1 MAPRIAIVHDWIV
14 SMRGGERVLESLC
27 RLYPRAPVFTLRYE
41 RRAVSATIAAQDV
54 RTAFTDLLARYLPLG
69 SAGFRMLLPLF
80 PKAIESLPLAE
91 FDLIISSSHAVAKGA
106 IAAPGAL
113 HLSYVHSPMRYIWEA
128 ADDYAP
134 AVPGGPL
141 GRAAFAALSR
151 RLRRWDV
158 ASTKRVHAM
167 AANSVYTQ
175 ARIRRV
181 YGRDS
186 QVIEPPVDAARF
198 ARVPDPAPSPEGE
211 GDLPLRLGAGPLQA
225 RRAGG
230 ARLFPTGA
238 TGERRRLIVVGDGPE
253 RAALTSLAGPNVELR
268 GRVDD
273 DELLGLYAAC
283 RAVVHPALD
292 DFGIVPVEALAAG
305 RPVVAFAAG
314 GALDSVR
321 DGETGVLFAE
331 PTPEALAAALDRLER
346 LVFEPAR
353 LRAAAQR
360 FDRTTFERRF
370 GAFVDASLE
379 TVRANPASARPAP
392 SDDGGER
399 PRAGWPGR
407 GPGSSGRHRRDRA
420 PSTP

>member
-1 MAPRIAIVHDWIV
+1 
-14 SMRGGERVLESLC
+14 
-27 RLYPRAPVFTLRYE
+27 VFTLRYD
-41 RRAVSATIAAQDV
+41 RGAVSPIIAGQDV
-54 RTAFTDLLARYLPLG
+54 RTAFTDLLARHLPLG

-113 HLSYVHSPMRYIWEA
+113 HVSYVHSPMRYIWEA

-134 AVPGGPL
+134 AVPGGLL
-141 GRAAFAALSR
+141 GRAAFAALSHH
-151 RLRRWDV
+151 LRRWDV

-167 AANSVYTQ
+167 VANSVYTQ

-181 YGRDS
+181 YGRDA

-198 ARVPDPAPSPEGE
+198 AGVPAPTPSASGE
-211 GDLPLRLGAGPLQA
+211 EIFLCVSALVPYKRVELAVRAFSQLGRP
-225 RRAGG
+225 
-230 ARLFPTGA
+230 
-238 TGERRRLIVVGDGPE
+238 GERRRLIVVGDGPE
-253 RAALTSLAGPNVELR
+253 RARLTRLAGPNVELR

-331 PTPEALAAALDRLER
+331 PTPQALAAAVDRLER

-353 LRAAAQR
+353 LRASVQR
-360 FDRTTFERRF
+360 FDRPVFEQRF
-370 GAFVDASLE
+370 GAFVESSLDAFGKSRL
-379 TVRANPASARPAP
+379 TGPPAP
-392 SDDGGER
+392 
-399 PRAGWPGR
+399 
-407 GPGSSGRHRRDRA
+407 
-420 PSTP
+420 

>member
-27 RLYPRAPVFTLRYE
+27 RLFPRAPVFTLRYE

-54 RTAFTDLLARYLPLG
+54 RTAFTDLLARHLPLG
-69 SAGFRMLLPLF
+69 PAGFRMLLPLF
-80 PKAIESLPLAE
+80 PRAIESLPLGE

-106 IAAPGAL
+106 IAAPRAL

-134 AVPGGPL
+134 AVPGGLL

-158 ASTKRVHAM
+158 ASTARVHAM

-181 YGRDS
+181 YDRDS
-186 QVIEPPVDAARF
+186 EVIEPPVDATRF
-198 ARVPDPAPSPEGE
+198 ARVPDPDRSAEGE
-211 GDLPLRLGAGPLQA
+211 GIYLCVSALVPYKRVELAV
-225 RRAGG
+225 RAFSQPGRP
-230 ARLFPTGA
+230 AQ
-238 TGERRRLIVVGDGPE
+238 RRRLVVVGDGPE
-253 RAALTSLAGPNVELR
+253 RARLASLAGRNVELR

-314 GALDSVR
+314 GSLDSVR

-331 PTPEALAAALDRLER
+331 PTPEALIAAVDRLER
-346 LVFEPAR
+346 LEFDPAR
-353 LRAAAQR
+353 LRAAARR
-360 FDRTTFERRF
+360 FDRTAFERRF
-370 GAFVDASLE
+370 GAFVDSSLKKFGE
-379 TVRANPASARPAP
+379 SPLSA
-392 SDDGGER
+392 
-399 PRAGWPGR
+399 PRVP
-407 GPGSSGRHRRDRA
+407 
-420 PSTP
+420 

>member
-41 RRAVSATIAAQDV
+41 RRAVSATIAAHDV
-54 RTAFTDLLARYLPLG
+54 RTAFTDLLARHLPLG
-69 SAGFRMLLPLF
+69 AAGFRMLLPLF
-80 PKAIESLPLAE
+80 PKAIESLPLGE

-106 IAAPGAL
+106 IAAPRAL

-134 AVPGGPL
+134 AVPGGLL

-158 ASTKRVHAM
+158 ASTARVHAM

-186 QVIEPPVDAARF
+186 QVIEPPVDAVRF
-198 ARVPDPAPSPEGE
+198 ARVPDPLPSPAGE
-211 GDLPLRLGAGPLQA
+211 GVYLCVSALVPYKRVELAV
-225 RRAGG
+225 RAFSRPGRPG
-230 ARLFPTGA
+230 LS
-238 TGERRRLIVVGDGPE
+238 RRLVVVGDGPQ
-253 RAALTSLAGPNVELR
+253 RAALTRLAGPNVELR

-314 GALDSVR
+314 GSLDSVR

-346 LVFEPAR
+346 LAFEPAR

-360 FDRTTFERRF
+360 FDRTSFERRF
-370 GAFVDASLE
+370 GAFVDSSLE
-379 TVRANPASARPAP
+379 TLAESRLSAPPAL
-392 SDDGGER
+392 
-399 PRAGWPGR
+399 
-407 GPGSSGRHRRDRA
+407 
-420 PSTP
+420 

>member
-41 RRAVSATIAAQDV
+41 RRAVSATIAAQEV
-54 RTAFTDLLARYLPLG
+54 RTAFTDLFARHLPLG
-69 SAGFRMLLPLF
+69 PAGFRMLLPLF
-80 PKAIESLPLAE
+80 PKAIESLPLGE
-91 FDLIISSSHAVAKGA
+91 FDLVISSSHAVAKGA
-106 IAAPGAL
+106 IAAPRAL

-128 ADDYAP
+128 AEDYAP
-134 AVPGGPL
+134 AVPGGAL
-141 GRAAFAALSR
+141 GRAAFAALAH

-158 ASTKRVHAM
+158 ASTARVHAM

-181 YGRDS
+181 YGRHS

-198 ARVPDPAPSPEGE
+198 ARVPDPTPAGEGE
-211 GDLPLRLGAGPLQA
+211 GLYLCVSALVPYKRVELAV
-225 RRAGG
+225 RAFSQPG
-230 ARLFPTGA
+230 RTGQ
-238 TGERRRLIVVGDGPE
+238 RRRLVVVGDGPE
-253 RAALTSLAGPNVELR
+253 RARLASLAGPNVELR

-273 DELLGLYAAC
+273 DELLALYAAC

-314 GALDSVR
+314 GSLDSVR
-321 DGETGVLFAE
+321 DGETGVLFAA
-331 PTPEALAAALDRLER
+331 PTPEALTAALDRLEG
-346 LVFEPAR
+346 LGFEPAR

-360 FDRTTFERRF
+360 FDRTTFEQRF
-370 GAFVDASLE
+370 GAFVDSSLE
-379 TVRANPASARPAP
+379 TFLASRLSA
-392 SDDGGER
+392 
-399 PRAGWPGR
+399 PRAR
-407 GPGSSGRHRRDRA
+407 
-420 PSTP
+420 

>member
-14 SMRGGERVLESLC
+14 SMRGAERVLESLC

-41 RRAVSATIAAQDV
+41 RRAVSATIAAHDV
-54 RTAFTDLLARYLPLG
+54 RTAFTNRLARHLPLG
-69 SAGFRMLLPLF
+69 AAGFRMLLPLF
-80 PKAIESLPLAE
+80 PRAIESLPLAD

-106 IAAPGAL
+106 VAAPGAL

-128 ADDYAP
+128 ADDYEP
-134 AVPGGPL
+134 AVPGGLL

-158 ASTKRVHAM
+158 ASTARVDAM

-186 QVIEPPVDAARF
+186 QVIAPPVDAARF
-198 ARVPDPAPSPEGE
+198 ACVPDPAASAEGE
-211 GDLPLRLGAGPLQA
+211 GIYLCVSALVPYKRVELAV
-225 RRAGG
+225 RAFSRPGQ
-230 ARLFPTGA
+230 
-238 TGERRRLIVVGDGPE
+238 RRRLVVVGDGPE
-253 RAALTSLAGPNVELR
+253 RARLTGLAGRNVELR

-314 GALDSVR
+314 GSLDSVR

-331 PTPEALAAALDRLER
+331 PTPEALAAAVDRLER
-346 LVFEPAR
+346 LAFEPGR

-360 FDRTTFERRF
+360 FNRTTFERRF
-370 GAFVDASLE
+370 GAFVE
-379 TVRANPASARPAP
+379 TSVESRLSA
-392 SDDGGER
+392 
-399 PRAGWPGR
+399 PRAL
-407 GPGSSGRHRRDRA
+407 
-420 PSTP
+420 

>member
-41 RRAVSATIAAQDV
+41 RRAVSPTIAAHDI
-54 RTAFTDLLARYLPLG
+54 RTAFTDPLARYLPLG
-69 SAGFRMLLPLF
+69 AAGFRMLLPLF

-106 IAAPGAL
+106 VAAPGAL

-134 AVPGGPL
+134 AVPGGLL

-167 AANSVYTQ
+167 VANSVYTQ

-198 ARVPDPAPSPEGE
+198 ARVPDPAPPITGE
-211 GDLPLRLGAGPLQA
+211 GIYLCVSALVPYKRVELAVRAFSRLGQPGPS
-225 RRAGG
+225 GK
-230 ARLFPTGA
+230 
-238 TGERRRLIVVGDGPE
+238 RRRLVVVGDGPE
-253 RAALTSLAGPNVELR
+253 RARLTGLAGPNVELR

-273 DELLGLYAAC
+273 DELLALYAAC

-314 GALDSVR
+314 GSLDSVR

-331 PTPEALAAALDRLER
+331 PTPEALWAAVDRLEH
-346 LVFEPAR
+346 LTFEPAR
-353 LRAAAQR
+353 LRATAQR
-360 FDRTTFERRF
+360 FDRTTFEQRF
-370 GAFVDASLE
+370 SAFVESSWEAFGKSRL
-379 TVRANPASARPAP
+379 SA
-392 SDDGGER
+392 
-399 PRAGWPGR
+399 PRVP
-407 GPGSSGRHRRDRA
+407 
-420 PSTP
+420 

>member
-14 SMRGGERVLESLC
+14 SMRGGERVLDSLC

-41 RRAVSATIAAQDV
+41 RGAVSATIAAQDV
-54 RTAFTDLLARYLPLG
+54 RTAFTDLLARHLPLG
-69 SAGFRMLLPLF
+69 PAGFRMLLPLF
-80 PKAIESLPLAE
+80 PMAIESLPLGE
-91 FDLIISSSHAVAKGA
+91 FDLVISSSHAVAKGA
-106 IAAPGAL
+106 VAAPGAL

-134 AVPGGPL
+134 AVPGGLL
-141 GRAAFAALSR
+141 GRVAFAALSR

-198 ARVPDPAPSPEGE
+198 ARVPDPAP
-211 GDLPLRLGAGPLQA
+211 LPDAAPVYLCVSALVPYKRVELAVRAFSGPGQ
-225 RRAGG
+225 
-230 ARLFPTGA
+230 
-238 TGERRRLIVVGDGPE
+238 RRRLVVVGDGPE
-253 RAALTSLAGPNVELR
+253 RARLASLAGANVELR

-314 GALDSVR
+314 GSLDSVR

-331 PTPEALAAALDRLER
+331 PTPEALAAALDRLEPQP
-346 LVFEPAR
+346 FETVEGRGER
-353 LRAAAQR
+353 LR
-360 FDRTTFERRF
+360 RRF
-370 GAFVDASLE
+370 CE
-379 TVRANPASARPAP
+379 
-392 SDDGGER
+392 EH
-399 PRAGWPGR
+399 AGLAVAHGIE
-407 GPGSSGRHRRDRA
+407 
-420 PSTP
+420 

>member
-27 RLYPRAPVFTLRYE
+27 RLYPRAPVFTLRYD
-41 RRAVSATIAAQDV
+41 RSAVSPTIAGQDV
-54 RTAFTDLLARYLPLG
+54 RTAFTDLLARHLPLG
-69 SAGFRMLLPLF
+69 PAGFRMLLPLF
-80 PKAIESLPLAE
+80 PRAIESLPLAE

-106 IAAPGAL
+106 IAAPRAL

-134 AVPGGPL
+134 AVPGGLL
-141 GRAAFAALSR
+141 GRAAFGALSR
-151 RLRRWDV
+151 YLRRWDV
-158 ASTKRVHAM
+158 ASTDRVHAM

-181 YGRDS
+181 YGRDA

-198 ARVPDPAPSPEGE
+198 ARVPDPSPPAIGE
-211 GDLPLRLGAGPLQA
+211 GMYLCVSALVPYKRVELAV
-225 RRAGG
+225 RAFSGRGRPGG
-230 ARLFPTGA
+230 
-238 TGERRRLIVVGDGPE
+238 RRLVVVGDGPQ
-253 RAALTSLAGPNVELR
+253 RARLTQLAGPNVELR

-273 DELLGLYAAC
+273 DELLRLYAGC

-321 DGETGVLFAE
+321 DGETGVLFAA
-331 PTPEALAAALDRLER
+331 PTPESLAAAVDRLEH
-346 LVFEPAR
+346 LVFQPAQ

-360 FDRTTFERRF
+360 FDRAAFERRF
-370 GAFVDASLE
+370 GAFVESSLE
-379 TVRANPASARPAP
+379 ALGGSRLSAR
-392 SDDGGER
+392 
-399 PRAGWPGR
+399 
-407 GPGSSGRHRRDRA
+407 RA
-420 PSTP
+420 P